1 MVTIKLFTLKNNYRE
16 AVSHYPTK
24 ENRYGFTE
32 HDMETFKMLKRPRLL
47 SFSSE
52 IQMPY
57 FKLHVVLVLVTLIK
71 YK

>member
-1 MVTIKLFTLKNNYRE
+1 MVTIKLFTLKNNYCE

-32 HDMETFKMLKRPRLL
+32 HDMKTFKMLKRRRLL
-47 SFSSE
+47 SFLSE
-52 IQMPY
+52 IQMTY
-57 FKLHVVLVLVTLIK
+57 FKLHVVLVLGTLIK

>member
-32 HDMETFKMLKRPRLL
+32 HDMKTFKMLKRRRLL
-47 SFSSE
+47 SFLSQ
-52 IQMPY
+52 IQMTY
-57 FKLHVVLVLVTLIK
+57 FKLRHVVLVLVTLI
-71 YK
+71 